1 MEFVSDAGIILMVL
15 ISDVFIISGIVAT
28 LFIIRSWSCKQAE
41 ASDHIIRIGY
51 AISVAITVVLGMIA
65 ETVIIMLI
73 LITVGYL

>member
-15 ISDVFIISGIVAT
+15 ISDVFIIGGIVAT

-41 ASDHIIRIGY
+41 ASDRIIRIGY